1 MNPTIAASK
10 HISALLNI
18 AHIAIELVQA
28 QNAIVSAKAAYYDRL
43 ASFRGDF
50 LRSDFPREERIDPC
64 CPESAEI
71 IAFSKEAFDAYKA
84 AKRKAYN
91 TQRRLHTACKKL
103 AEVAA

>member
-10 HISALLNI
+10 QISALLNI

-28 QNAIVSAKAAYYDRL
+28 QSAIVSAKAAYYDRL
-43 ASFRGDF
+43 ASFRG
-50 LRSDFPREERIDPC
+50 DFPREERIDPC

-71 IAFSKEAFDAYKA
+71 IAFSKDAFDAYKA

-103 AEVAA
+103 GEVAA

>member
-43 ASFRGDF
+43 GEFD
-50 LRSDFPREERIDPC
+50 DREGSIDPR
-64 CPESAEI
+64 CPESAAI
-71 IAFSKEAFDAYKA
+71 IEFSKDAFAAYKA